1 MKIRRIKV
9 LLAKG
14 WCKVVCFVSF
24 SLLSIVCNHA
34 SAREQSVSAVV
45 TQDVIKAGDLISGR
59 VTDGV
64 DPLQMANITERD
76 SKYRIVAHSVTDIE
90 GKFALRLVN
99 PADKL
104 EITYVG
110 YQTVDTVINSTYYE
124 IRMKE
129 NDGIP
134 TVKIAD
140 DRKIVT
146 MYGPLPPSISMDEF
160 EGLGITTVDEALDG
174 VIPGLDIVFNSG
186 DLAYGPPVRSLMK
199 RIDGADIE
207 KPLVVLDSKTK
218 RIDAAKLESFVFE
231 NYFNRKSLAG
241 LLGVEKS
248 SLKAVRFVENPKA
261 MTIWGRQGFYGV
273 LEILTKDQY
282 RKLKKE
288 GKLEDDW
295 QLLK

>member
-24 SLLSIVCNHA
+24 SLLSVIYNHA
-34 SAREQSVSAVV
+34 SAQ
-45 TQDVIKAGDLISGR
+45 KAGDMISGVVSDKEGPMALVN
-59 VTDGV
+59 VT
-64 DPLQMANITERD
+64 QRD
-76 SKYRIVAHSVTDIE
+76 SLDRIVAQSITDRE
-90 GKFALRLVN
+90 GKFTFPLLNPGNTIKVTYLGYEPVN
-99 PADKL
+99 IP
-104 EITYVG
+104 
-110 YQTVDTVINSTYYE
+110 INKQYYE
-124 IRMKE
+124 IRLNELPGNEVHEVSAAFAAGESKGE
-129 NDGIP
+129 FRPI
-134 TVKIAD
+134 
-140 DRKIVT
+140 IVDT
-146 MYGPLPPSISMDEF
+146 TNLKN
-160 EGLGITTVDEALDG
+160 ITTIDEALDG

-207 KPLVVLDSKTK
+207 KPLVVLDSKIK
-218 RIDAAKLESFVFE
+218 RIDDAKLESFVFE

-248 SLKAVRFVENPKA
+248 SLKAVRYLQDPKSW
-261 MTIWGRQGFYGV
+261 TLYGRDGFWGV
-273 LEILTKDQY
+273 VEILTKDQY

>member
-24 SLLSIVCNHA
+24 SLLSVVCNHA
-34 SAREQSVSAVV
+34 SAQ
-45 TQDVIKAGDLISGR
+45 KAGDMISGVVSDKEGPMALVN
-59 VTDGV
+59 VT
-64 DPLQMANITERD
+64 QRD
-76 SKYRIVAHSVTDIE
+76 SLDRIVAQSITDRE
-90 GKFALRLVN
+90 GKFTFPLLNPGNTIKVTYLGYEPVN
-99 PADKL
+99 LP
-104 EITYVG
+104 
-110 YQTVDTVINSTYYE
+110 INKQYYE
-124 IRMKE
+124 IRLNELPGNEVHEVSAAGESKGE
-129 NDGIP
+129 FRPI
-134 TVKIAD
+134 
-140 DRKIVT
+140 IVDT
-146 MYGPLPPSISMDEF
+146 TNL
-160 EGLGITTVDEALDG
+160 ITIDEALDG

-207 KPLVVLDSKTK
+207 KPLVVLDSKIK

-231 NYFNRKSLAG
+231 NFFNRKSLAG

-248 SLKAVRFVENPKA
+248 SLKAVRYLQDPQSWTLYGRDGF
-261 MTIWGRQGFYGV
+261 WGV
-273 LEILTKDQY
+273 VEILTKEQY
-282 RKLKKE
+282 RKYKKE

>member
-14 WCKVVCFVSF
+14 WCKVVYFVSF

-34 SAREQSVSAVV
+34 SAQ
-45 TQDVIKAGDLISGR
+45 KAGDMISGVVSDKEGPMALVN
-59 VTDGV
+59 VT
-64 DPLQMANITERD
+64 QRD
-76 SKYRIVAHSVTDIE
+76 SLDRIVAQSITDRE
-90 GKFALRLVN
+90 GKFTFPLLNPGNTIKVTYLGYEPVN
-99 PADKL
+99 LP
-104 EITYVG
+104 
-110 YQTVDTVINSTYYE
+110 INKQYYE
-124 IRMKE
+124 IRLNELPGNEIHEVSAAGESKGE
-129 NDGIP
+129 FRPI
-134 TVKIAD
+134 
-140 DRKIVT
+140 IVDT
-146 MYGPLPPSISMDEF
+146 TNLKN
-160 EGLGITTVDEALDG
+160 ITTIDEALDG

-207 KPLVVLDSKTK
+207 KPLVVLDSKIK
-218 RIDAAKLESFVFE
+218 RIDDAKLESFVFE
-231 NYFNRKSLAG
+231 NFFNRKSLAG

-273 LEILTKDQY
+273 LEILTKEQY

>member
-24 SLLSIVCNHA
+24 SLLSVVCNHA
-34 SAREQSVSAVV
+34 SAQ
-45 TQDVIKAGDLISGR
+45 KAGDMISGVVLDKEGPMALVN
-59 VTDGV
+59 VT
-64 DPLQMANITERD
+64 QRD
-76 SKYRIVAHSVTDIE
+76 SLDRIVAQSITDRE
-90 GKFALRLVN
+90 GKFTFPLLNPGNTIKVTYLGYEPVN
-99 PADKL
+99 LP
-104 EITYVG
+104 
-110 YQTVDTVINSTYYE
+110 INKQYYE
-124 IRMKE
+124 IRLNELPGNEVHEVSAAFAAGESKGE
-129 NDGIP
+129 FRPI
-134 TVKIAD
+134 
-140 DRKIVT
+140 IVDT
-146 MYGPLPPSISMDEF
+146 TNL
-160 EGLGITTVDEALDG
+160 ITIDEALDG

-231 NYFNRKSLAG
+231 NFFNRKSLAG

-248 SLKAVRFVENPKA
+248 SLKAVRYLQDPQSWTLYGRDGF
-261 MTIWGRQGFYGV
+261 WGV
-273 LEILTKDQY
+273 VEILTKDQY

>member
-24 SLLSIVCNHA
+24 SLLSVICNHA
-34 SAREQSVSAVV
+34 SAQ
-45 TQDVIKAGDLISGR
+45 KAGDMISGVVSDKEGPMALVN
-59 VTDGV
+59 VT
-64 DPLQMANITERD
+64 QRD
-76 SKYRIVAHSVTDIE
+76 SLDRIVAQSITDRE
-90 GKFALRLVN
+90 GKFTFPLLNPGNTIKVTYLGYEPVN
-99 PADKL
+99 LP
-104 EITYVG
+104 
-110 YQTVDTVINSTYYE
+110 INKQYYE
-124 IRMKE
+124 IRLNELPGNEIHEVSAAFAAGESMSE
-129 NDGIP
+129 FGPI
-134 TVKIAD
+134 
-140 DRKIVT
+140 IVDT
-146 MYGPLPPSISMDEF
+146 TNL
-160 EGLGITTVDEALDG
+160 ITIDEALDG

-207 KPLVVLDSKTK
+207 KPLVVLDSKIK
-218 RIDAAKLESFVFE
+218 RIDDAKLESFVFE
-231 NYFNRKSLAG
+231 NFFNRKSLAG

>member
-24 SLLSIVCNHA
+24 SLLSVICNHA
-34 SAREQSVSAVV
+34 SAQ
-45 TQDVIKAGDLISGR
+45 KAGDMISGVVSDKEGPMALVN
-59 VTDGV
+59 VT
-64 DPLQMANITERD
+64 QRD
-76 SKYRIVAHSVTDIE
+76 SLDRIVAQSITDRE
-90 GKFALRLVN
+90 GKFTFPLLNPGNTIKVTYLGYEPVAL
-99 PADKL
+99 P
-104 EITYVG
+104 
-110 YQTVDTVINSTYYE
+110 INKQYYE
-124 IRMKE
+124 IRLNELPGNEVHEVSAAFAAGESKGE
-129 NDGIP
+129 FRPI
-134 TVKIAD
+134 TVDTTNLKN
-140 DRKIVT
+140 
-146 MYGPLPPSISMDEF
+146 
-160 EGLGITTVDEALDG
+160 ITTIDEALDG

-207 KPLVVLDSKTK
+207 KPLVVLDSKIK
-218 RIDAAKLESFVFE
+218 RIDDAKLKSFVFE
-231 NYFNRKSLAG
+231 DFFNRKSLAG
-241 LLGVEKS
+241 LLGVKKS

-282 RKLKKE
+282 RKYKKE

>member
-24 SLLSIVCNHA
+24 SLLSVICNHA
-34 SAREQSVSAVV
+34 SAQ
-45 TQDVIKAGDLISGR
+45 KAGDMISGVVSDKEGPMALVK
-59 VTDGV
+59 VT
-64 DPLQMANITERD
+64 QRD
-76 SKYRIVAHSVTDIE
+76 SLDRIVAQSITDRE
-90 GKFALRLVN
+90 GKFTFPLLN
-99 PADKL
+99 PGNTIKV
-104 EITYVG
+104 TYLG
-110 YQTVDTVINSTYYE
+110 YEPVVLPINKQYYE
-124 IRMKE
+124 IRLNELPGNEVYEVSAAFAAGESKGE
-129 NDGIP
+129 FRPI
-134 TVKIAD
+134 
-140 DRKIVT
+140 IVDT
-146 MYGPLPPSISMDEF
+146 TNLKN
-160 EGLGITTVDEALDG
+160 ITTIDEALDG

-207 KPLVVLDSKTK
+207 KPLVVLDSKIK
-218 RIDAAKLESFVFE
+218 RIDDAKLESFVFE
-231 NYFNRKSLAG
+231 NFFNRKSLAG

-273 LEILTKDQY
+273 LEILSKDQY
-282 RKLKKE
+282 RKYKKE

>member
-24 SLLSIVCNHA
+24 SLLSVICNHA
-34 SAREQSVSAVV
+34 SAQ
-45 TQDVIKAGDLISGR
+45 KAGDMISGVVSDKEGPMALVK
-59 VTDGV
+59 VT
-64 DPLQMANITERD
+64 QRD
-76 SKYRIVAHSVTDIE
+76 SLDRIVAQSITDRE
-90 GKFALRLVN
+90 GKFTFPLLNPGNTIKVTYLGYEPVN
-99 PADKL
+99 L
-104 EITYVG
+104 L
-110 YQTVDTVINSTYYE
+110 INKQYYE
-124 IRMKE
+124 IRLNELPGNEVYEVSAAFAAGESKGE
-129 NDGIP
+129 FRPI
-134 TVKIAD
+134 
-140 DRKIVT
+140 IVDT
-146 MYGPLPPSISMDEF
+146 TNLKN
-160 EGLGITTVDEALDG
+160 ITTIDEALDG

-207 KPLVVLDSKTK
+207 KPLVVLDSKIK
-218 RIDAAKLESFVFE
+218 RIDDAKLESFVFE
-231 NYFNRKSLAG
+231 NFFNRKSLAG

-273 LEILTKDQY
+273 LEILSKDQY
-282 RKLKKE
+282 RKYKKE

>member
-9 LLAKG
+9 LMAKG

-24 SLLSIVCNHA
+24 SLLSLVCNHA
-34 SAREQSVSAVV
+34 SAQ
-45 TQDVIKAGDLISGR
+45 KAGDMISGVVSDKEGPMMLVN
-59 VTDGV
+59 VT
-64 DPLQMANITERD
+64 QRD
-76 SKYRIVAHSVTDIE
+76 SLDRIVAQSITDRE
-90 GKFALRLVN
+90 GKFTFPLLNPGNTIKVTYLGYEPVN
-99 PADKL
+99 LPINKL
-104 EITYVG
+104 YFEIK
-110 YQTVDTVINSTYYE
+110 
-124 IRMKE
+124 MK
-129 NDGIP
+129 DLG
-134 TVKIAD
+134 D
-140 DRKIVT
+140 
-146 MYGPLPPSISMDEF
+146 LPPVVIELDRVMETTGLPVPLSDVSSIVPTINMEDF
-160 EGLGITTVDEALDG
+160 ESLGITTVDEALDG

-199 RIDGADIE
+199 RIDGTDVK
-207 KPLVVLDSKTK
+207 KPLVVVDSKIK
-218 RIDAAKLESFVFE
+218 RIDDAKLESFVFE
-231 NYFNRKSLAG
+231 NFFNRKSLAG

-273 LEILTKDQY
+273 LEILTKEQY

>member
-1 MKIRRIKV
+1 MIIRRVRI
-9 LLAKG
+9 LMSKG

-24 SLLSIVCNHA
+24 SLLSVFCNHA
-34 SAREQSVSAVV
+34 SAQ
-45 TQDVIKAGDLISGR
+45 KAGDVISGVVSDKDGPLVLVN
-59 VTDGV
+59 VT
-64 DPLQMANITERD
+64 QRD
-76 SKYRIVAHSVTDIE
+76 SLDRIVAQSITDRE
-90 GKFALRLVN
+90 GKFTFPLLNPGNTIKVTYLGYEPVN
-99 PADKL
+99 LPINKPYF
-104 EITYVG
+104 EIK
-110 YQTVDTVINSTYYE
+110 
-124 IRMKE
+124 MK
-129 NDGIP
+129 DLG
-134 TVKIAD
+134 D
-140 DRKIVT
+140 
-146 MYGPLPPSISMDEF
+146 LPPVVIELDRVMETTGLPVPLSDVSSIVPTINMEEF

-174 VIPGLDIVFNSG
+174 VIPGLDIIFNSG

-199 RIDGADIE
+199 RIDGTDVK
-207 KPLVVLDSKTK
+207 KPLVVLDSKIK
-218 RIDAAKLESFVFE
+218 RIDDAKLESFVFE
-231 NYFNRKSLAG
+231 NFFNRKSLAG

>member
-24 SLLSIVCNHA
+24 SLLSVVCNHA
-34 SAREQSVSAVV
+34 SAQ
-45 TQDVIKAGDLISGR
+45 KAGDMISGVVSDKEGPMALVN
-59 VTDGV
+59 VT
-64 DPLQMANITERD
+64 QRD
-76 SKYRIVAHSVTDIE
+76 SLDRIVAQSITDRE
-90 GKFALRLVN
+90 GKFTFPLLNPGNTIKVTYLGYEPVN
-99 PADKL
+99 LP
-104 EITYVG
+104 
-110 YQTVDTVINSTYYE
+110 INKQYYE
-124 IRMKE
+124 IRLNELPGNEVHEESAAGESKGE
-129 NDGIP
+129 FRPI
-134 TVKIAD
+134 
-140 DRKIVT
+140 IVDT
-146 MYGPLPPSISMDEF
+146 TNL
-160 EGLGITTVDEALDG
+160 ITIDEALDG

-207 KPLVVLDSKTK
+207 KPLVVLDSKIK

-231 NYFNRKSLAG
+231 NFFNRKSLAG

-248 SLKAVRFVENPKA
+248 SLKAVRYLQDPQSWTLYGRDGF
-261 MTIWGRQGFYGV
+261 WGV
-273 LEILTKDQY
+273 VEILTKEQY

>member
-24 SLLSIVCNHA
+24 SLLSVVCNHA
-34 SAREQSVSAVV
+34 SAQ
-45 TQDVIKAGDLISGR
+45 KAGDMISGVVSDKEGPMALVN
-59 VTDGV
+59 VT
-64 DPLQMANITERD
+64 QRD
-76 SKYRIVAHSVTDIE
+76 SLDRIVAQSITDRE
-90 GKFALRLVN
+90 GKFTFPLLNPGNTIKVTYLGYEPVN
-99 PADKL
+99 LP
-104 EITYVG
+104 
-110 YQTVDTVINSTYYE
+110 INKQYYE
-124 IRMKE
+124 IRLNELPGNEVHEVSAAFAAGESKG
-129 NDGIP
+129 DFRPI
-134 TVKIAD
+134 
-140 DRKIVT
+140 IVDT
-146 MYGPLPPSISMDEF
+146 TNLKN
-160 EGLGITTVDEALDG
+160 ITTIDEALDG

-199 RIDGADIE
+199 KFDGADVE
-207 KPLVVLDSKTK
+207 KPLVVLDSKIK
-218 RIDAAKLESFVFE
+218 RIDDAKLESFVFE
-231 NYFNRKSLAG
+231 NFFNRKSLAG